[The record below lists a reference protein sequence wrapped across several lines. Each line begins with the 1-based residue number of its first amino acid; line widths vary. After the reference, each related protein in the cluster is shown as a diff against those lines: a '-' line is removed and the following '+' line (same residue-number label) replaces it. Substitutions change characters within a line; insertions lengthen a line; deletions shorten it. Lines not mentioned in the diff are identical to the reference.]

1 MQPTACPELA
11 EGAQAAGREAK
22 NDQAAE
28 RRKRGQEIAQK
39 KTGRLAPPRLAEYLL
54 LGSGPYGPSLPPARC
69 SSCSGVSRSILIPID
84 SSFSFA
90 TRLSSSSGTR

>member
-39 KTGRLAPPRLAEYLL
+39 KTGRLAPPRLAEY
-54 LGSGPYGPSLPPARC
+54 
-69 SSCSGVSRSILIPID
+69 
-84 SSFSFA
+84 
-90 TRLSSSSGTR
+90 